1 MFGNFLQRI
10 APIIANINKHKLIF
24 PASKRDGGVLS
35 EQDIATWVDELVIVI
50 IIIDLMVI
58 VGNYHCHD

>member
-1 MFGNFLQRI
+1 MFGNFWQRI
-10 APIIANINKHKLIF
+10 APIIANVSKDELIF

-35 EQDIATWVDELVIVI
+35 EQDIATWVDELVI
-50 IIIDLMVI
+50 IDLMVI

>member
-1 MFGNFLQRI
+1 MFSNLGQRI
-10 APIIANINKHKLIF
+10 APIIANINKHEFIF

-35 EQDIATWVDELVIVI
+35 EQDIATWVDELVII

-58 VGNYHCHD
+58 VGNHHCHD